1 VDGRILDPSQADKAG
16 LFRMLYALS
25 PHKLRS
31 TTTLRPISWTEVES
45 GEHSQVE
52 ADSWGRHVVACCDRR
67 SLHGI
72 IACVVV
78 D

>member
-1 VDGRILDPSQADKAG
+1 MEGRILDPSQADKAG
-16 LFRMLYALS
+16 LCRLLYALS
-25 PHKLRS
+25 PHQLRS
-31 TTTLRPISWTEVES
+31 TATLRPITWSEVES

-52 ADSWGRHVVACCDRR
+52 ANSWGRHAVACCDRR